1 MSKDR
6 YWYEKLV
13 NSDCSGKFAPK
24 GHYNNHTKGIRGK
37 NKKETQCKNNTI
49 QHEKFLQDALFGQGA
64 VSWNGPIPANGLIWL
79 DEVLAP
85 QNVGKPKKD
94 YKWALKAED

>member
-1 MSKDR
+1 MKGFYLSPLNLQDRITKSKLLLDLMSKDR

-24 GHYNNHTKGIRGK
+24 GQYNNHTKGIRGK

-49 QHEKFLQDALFGQGA
+49 QHEKFLQDALFG
-64 VSWNGPIPANGLIWL
+64 
-79 DEVLAP
+79 
-85 QNVGKPKKD
+85 
-94 YKWALKAED
+94 